1 MPRSAAEERGGRNK
15 FLKWRSKKKDFM
27 LAYAKGD
34 SEQAWKRLRELM
46 LLTNRQF
53 QEIKEDKRK
62 VDLDDVYR
70 I

>member
-1 MPRSAAEERGGRNK
+1 MARSAAEERGGRNA
-15 FLKWRSKKKDFM
+15 FLRWRSKKKDFM

-34 SEQAWKRLRELM
+34 TERAWKRLRELM

-53 QEIKEDKRK
+53 QQIKEDKRK
-62 VDLDDVYR
+62 VDIDDAYR

>member
-1 MPRSAAEERGGRNK
+1 MPRSAAEERGGRNE
-15 FLKWRSKKKDFM
+15 FLRWRSKKKDFM

-34 SEQAWKRLRELM
+34 TERSWTLLRELM

-53 QEIKEDKRK
+53 QKIQEDKRK